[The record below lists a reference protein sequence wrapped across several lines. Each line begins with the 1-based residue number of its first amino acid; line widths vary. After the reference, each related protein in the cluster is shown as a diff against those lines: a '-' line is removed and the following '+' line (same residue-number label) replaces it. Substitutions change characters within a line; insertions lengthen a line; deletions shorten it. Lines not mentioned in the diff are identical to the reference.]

1 MSEIIIRVPQA
12 SDISE
17 IADMQ
22 YASMRKLEYAEYTE
36 AELAEHAME
45 RDQIVSMW
53 SERVVVTEF
62 CDDERKS
69 LILVAVEKK
78 TLLQKEKV
86 CGVIFVTVLDGWLY
100 IRSLYVDPAAVRRKI
115 GTALLANAF
124 LLMLSRHYLVGMRL
138 EVFAHNLPAV
148 ALYESF
154 GMKEGHFEYPME
166 LGGTAANVVPARLK
180 IASMEIRFKSGYLDF
195 ITDKISGTVGHMLSE
210 ECRDF
215 LASAVFAEITKAM
228 RTGNYVP
235 SFFRKLVPESI
246 KVKKDDDG
254 FDGWCEFQDWMED
267 LLPPDER

>member
-1 MSEIIIRVPQA
+1 MSEITLRAPTA
-12 SDISE
+12 SDISS

-22 YASMRKLEYAEYTE
+22 YASMRKLEYAEYTDQ
-36 AELAEHAME
+36 ELAKHAME
-45 RDQIVSMW
+45 RKQLVSMW

-69 LILVAVEKK
+69 LILVAVENDSADHRK
-78 TLLQKEKV
+78 KV

-100 IRSLYVDPAAVRRKI
+100 IRSLYIDPVAVRRKI

-148 ALYESF
+148 GLYESF
-154 GMKEGHFEYPME
+154 GMKPEHFEYPME
-166 LGGTAANVVPARLK
+166 LGGTAANAVPSRFK

-195 ITDKISGTVGHMLSE
+195 VMEKISGTVKNMLSE

-215 LASAVFAEITKAM
+215 LASPVFAEIAGAM

-235 SFFRKLVPESI
+235 SFFRKLVPASV
-246 KVKKDDDG
+246 KVKKEEG
-254 FDGWCEFQDWMED
+254 FDSWCEFQDWIED